1 MNSKTFTSF
10 LTILYIFVV
19 TAISFYV
26 SYKWLNNNYE
36 RIISHSQKILNL
48 IIKMPHF
55 DVPFQSS
62 NQNKTFV
69 NPKNVKTVDIK
80 TDTFI
85 FDTVLYYA
93 LWDEIIEKYNLA
105 DQDSLIIDSLVKQE
119 LKKRSENR
127 PTQYQIKNEIVLTDR
142 LLQVIY
148 LFPRRNETL
157 TYSQN
162 YSDSIFYNIM
172 ENTLYTLEFWES
184 PLQFRG
190 YKLNDKKITIYGLQP
205 QNAQIYIMPERYLV
219 LSVDTFLLPL
229 YEKESFTMLK

>member
-1 MNSKTFTSF
+1 MKRKTFTSL
-10 LTILYIFVV
+10 LTILYIFV
-19 TAISFYV
+19 TIAISFYI
-26 SYKWLNNNYE
+26 SYRWWNDNYE
-36 RIISHSQKILNL
+36 RMISHSQKILNL
-48 IIKMPHF
+48 ITKVPNI
-55 DVPFQSS
+55 DVPVHSK
-62 NQNKTFV
+62 NEDKTTVNHNNVITTNIQN
-69 NPKNVKTVDIK
+69 
-80 TDTFI
+80 DTFI
-85 FDTVLYYA
+85 FDTALYYA
-93 LWDEIIEKYNLA
+93 LWGEIIEKYNLA
-105 DQDSLIIDSLVKQE
+105 DQDSLIIDSLVIQE
-119 LKKRSENR
+119 MKKRFENR
-127 PTQYQIKNEIVLTDR
+127 RTQLQIANEVVLTDR

-205 QNAQIYIMPERYLV
+205 KNAQIYVMPERYLM

-229 YEKESFTMLK
+229 YEKDFFTMVK